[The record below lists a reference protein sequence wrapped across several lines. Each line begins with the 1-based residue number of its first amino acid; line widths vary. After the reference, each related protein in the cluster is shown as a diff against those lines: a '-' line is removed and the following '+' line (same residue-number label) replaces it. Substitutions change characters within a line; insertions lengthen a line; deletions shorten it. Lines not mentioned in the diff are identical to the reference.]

1 MAKPLLSSSV
11 LLNDRRLLILQ
22 GYYRAA
28 TKKLSRELLSVT
40 DFGRA
45 RRITTLKQIDIILKD
60 LDKKTTG
67 WVEKEVEKY
76 YKDHAKEIAI
86 MMGKDGFP
94 MDIAFS
100 AIDDEAVKALSDGI
114 MGYYREAYS
123 GVKRS
128 SMKMLNEGAKMRVT
142 ALLAE
147 GKISGDTARAI
158 SDRMAGMLKEGF
170 VALVDKGGRRWSIEA
185 YSNMLTRT
193 MLVKTANQGA
203 VNRLA
208 SGGYDLVQVS
218 DHFNECQL
226 CTPWENEILS
236 ISGSHPQYK
245 SVDEAQN
252 SGEIFHPN
260 CYDNKTQVY
269 TDDGWKF
276 FKDVNGEKIFSLDP
290 KTLVPEWQDYVKKIS
305 YHYDNEMYKYKS
317 NSFDLM
323 VTPNHSM
330 FIGFNGKENGKK
342 KIKYRLEEAK
352 DCPKNFL
359 QLRTVNWRGTK
370 LKYDDDFIKLVGYFL
385 AEGYVDKSGYS
396 KKVVICQSKEKE
408 MIENLLGMGFYRNGD
423 RLLKTDRV
431 LFNYFKD
438 FGKANK
444 KEIPS
449 EFMGASQRQIRIL
462 LDAFRLGD
470 GSTRTQEKKGIKS
483 IEKIYFTSSVRL
495 AEQIGELII
504 KVGNYSSFRFE
515 KRAGKEV
522 EHKNGVYKTKTDM
535 WIIRENS
542 SKHSYFNSNPSTKHR
557 GIQLKKVDY
566 NGFVYDVE
574 LPEHHVLLV
583 RRNGKIAW
591 SGNCRHRLLPYH
603 EKLVEVSSVWN
614 AKKQRYIRL

>member
-1 MAKPLLSSSV
+1 MADKALGPRV
-11 LLNDRRLLILQ
+11 LFNDARLNILT
-22 GYYRAA
+22 GFYKAA
-28 TKKLSRELLSVT
+28 TKKLARELNATT

-45 RRITTLKQIDIILKD
+45 SRIKTLKQIDGILHE
-60 LDKKTTG
+60 LDEKTG
-67 WVEKEVEKY
+67 KWVSKEVEQY
-76 YKDHAKEIAI
+76 YKANGKEIADA
-86 MMGKDGFP
+86 MRKEGF
-94 MDIAFS
+94 DISTTFGV
-100 AIDDEAVKALSDGI
+100 IDKEAVKTLADDI
-114 MGYYREAYS
+114 MGHYREAYS

-128 SMKMLNEGAKMRVT
+128 AMQMLSDAAKLRVN

-147 GKISGDTARAI
+147 GKISGDTRRQI
-158 SDRMAGMLKEGF
+158 SDRIAGSLKDGF
-170 VALVDKGGRRWSIEA
+170 VALVDRGGRKWSIEA
-185 YSNMLTRT
+185 YSNMLSRT
-193 MLVKTANQGA
+193 MLVKTANYGIM
-203 VNRLA
+203 NRLQD
-208 SGGYDLVQVS
+208 SGYDLVQVS
-218 DHFNECQL
+218 DHQGECPL
-226 CTPWENEILS
+226 CRPWEGRVLS
-236 ISGSHPQYK
+236 LSGKHPSYK
-245 SVDEAQN
+245 WADTALT

-603 EKLVEVSSVWN
+603 EKLAEVSTVYN
-614 AKKQRYIRL
+614 PNTGRYINL